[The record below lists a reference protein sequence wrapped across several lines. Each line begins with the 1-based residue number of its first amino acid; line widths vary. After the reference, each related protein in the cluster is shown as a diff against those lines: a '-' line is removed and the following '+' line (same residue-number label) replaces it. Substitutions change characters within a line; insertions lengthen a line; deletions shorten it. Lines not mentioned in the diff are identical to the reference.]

1 MKLCVLIPSYNESK
15 TIAQVVQGLLKLG
28 LVVYVVDDGSSDG
41 TAEAA
46 RREGAIVVTHETNKG
61 KGASLREGFGHILK
75 KHFDAVLVMDAD
87 GQHDIGDVDSFVKA
101 AQGAGA
107 DIVIGNRMSDTSTM
121 PYIRILTNRFM
132 SGLLSWMCKQYVPD
146 SQCGFRLIKR
156 QVLER
161 VKLES
166 SKYEIESELIIKAAR
181 AGFNIKSVPI
191 KTVYQGEN
199 SRINPILDTLRFVR
213 LMLRG

>member
-15 TIAQVVQGLLKLG
+15 TIGRIVKGLRILG
-28 LVVYVVDDGSSDG
+28 LAVYVIDDGSADN
-41 TAEAA
+41 TAQIA
-46 RREGAIVVTHETNKG
+46 REEGAVVVTHVTNKG

-75 KHFDAVLVMDAD
+75 EHFDAVLIMDAD
-87 GQHDIGDVDSFVKA
+87 GQHDIKDVDSFVKMSERTN
-101 AQGAGA
+101 A
-107 DIVIGNRMSDTSTM
+107 DMVIGNRMSDTNTM
-121 PYIRILTNRFM
+121 PYIRVCTNRFM
-132 SGLLSWMCKQYVPD
+132 SKLLSWMCGQYVPD

-181 AGFNIKSVPI
+181 AGFRIESVPI

-199 SRINPILDTLRFVR
+199 SRINPILDTLRFIR
-213 LMLRG
+213 FMLRS

>member
-1 MKLCVLIPSYNESK
+1 MKICVLIPSYNESK
-15 TIAQVVQGLLKLG
+15 TIGRMVKDLRRLG
-28 LVVYVVDDGSSDG
+28 LVVYVVDDGSSDK
-41 TAEAA
+41 TAQIAHQ
-46 RREGAIVVTHETNKG
+46 EGAIVVTHETNKG

-75 KHFDAVLVMDAD
+75 KNFDAVMVMDGD
-87 GQHDIGDVDSFVKA
+87 GQHDIKDVDSFVKVA
-101 AQGAGA
+101 EETNA
-107 DIVIGNRMSDTSTM
+107 DMVIGNRMYDTTAM
-121 PYIRILTNRFM
+121 PYIRVCTNRFM
-132 SGLLSWMCKQYVPD
+132 SKLLSWMCKQYVPD

-181 AGFNIKSVPI
+181 AGFKIESVPI

-199 SRINPILDTLRFVR
+199 SRINPILDTLRFIR
-213 LMLRG
+213 LMLKG

>member
-1 MKLCVLIPSYNESK
+1 MVKDLRR
-15 TIAQVVQGLLKLG
+15 LG
-28 LVVYVVDDGSSDG
+28 LVVYVVDDGSSDK
-41 TAEAA
+41 TAQIAHQ
-46 RREGAIVVTHETNKG
+46 EGAIVVTHETNKG

-75 KHFDAVLVMDAD
+75 KNFDAVMVMDGD
-87 GQHDIGDVDSFVKA
+87 GQHDIKDVDSFVKVA
-101 AQGAGA
+101 EETNA
-107 DIVIGNRMSDTSTM
+107 DMVIGNRMYDTTAM
-121 PYIRILTNRFM
+121 PYIRVCTNRFM
-132 SGLLSWMCKQYVPD
+132 SKLLSWMCKQYVPD

-181 AGFNIKSVPI
+181 AGFKIESVPI

-199 SRINPILDTLRFVR
+199 SRINPILDTLRFIR
-213 LMLRG
+213 LMLKG